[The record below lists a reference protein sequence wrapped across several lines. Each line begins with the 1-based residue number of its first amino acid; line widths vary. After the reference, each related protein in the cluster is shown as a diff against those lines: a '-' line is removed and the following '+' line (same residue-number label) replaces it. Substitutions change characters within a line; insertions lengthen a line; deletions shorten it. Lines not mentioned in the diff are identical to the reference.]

1 MSSRSGLKIQSDA
14 RSQISTA
21 HDHDVELIHGDDVQL
36 EDLTVQSHGD
46 VQLEDLILGSGPTRG
61 GGQEDATTPGAG
73 DVIRTMILEESK
85 TGKYKKYEDMLL
97 GDISKQEKKHPV
109 ICLLDMTLDEK
120 LTTEFS
126 SSPRPT
132 PVKSLG
138 EIATSPFTVPGLSDG
153 GAVQFDD
160 KFPQDDDVQDVSV
173 SGSLVH
179 EDVPVITK
187 DEFLEKMTRVNEFLE
202 MSQNEQLDLE
212 QMRQIFEVEVEA
224 IADPGG
230 RR

>member
-1 MSSRSGLKIQSDA
+1 
-14 RSQISTA
+14 
-21 HDHDVELIHGDDVQL
+21 
-36 EDLTVQSHGD
+36 
-46 VQLEDLILGSGPTRG
+46 
-61 GGQEDATTPGAG
+61 
-73 DVIRTMILEESK
+73 
-85 TGKYKKYEDMLL
+85 
-97 GDISKQEKKHPV
+97 
-109 ICLLDMTLDEK
+109 MTLDEK

-160 KFPQDDDVQDVSV
+160 KFPQDDDVKDVSV

>member
-1 MSSRSGLKIQSDA
+1 VSDDPKALIHGGTVTSDIRLKQIGGCILMSSRSGLKIQSDA

-21 HDHDVELIHGDDVQL
+21 HDHDVEQIHGDDVQL

-109 ICLLDMTLDEK
+109 IA
-120 LTTEFS
+120 S
-126 SSPRPT
+126 W
-132 PVKSLG
+132 
-138 EIATSPFTVPGLSDG
+138 I
-153 GAVQFDD
+153 
-160 KFPQDDDVQDVSV
+160 
-173 SGSLVH
+173 
-179 EDVPVITK
+179 
-187 DEFLEKMTRVNEFLE
+187 
-202 MSQNEQLDLE
+202 
-212 QMRQIFEVEVEA
+212 
-224 IADPGG
+224 
-230 RR
+230 